1 MDQARKDCK
10 IPTYMVPKCP
20 VCGGAMHMNLRSDQY
35 FVQDEEWYAAEKRFG
50 DFLTE
55 ALESGK
61 KICLFEVGVG
71 FNTPTIIRFPFEKL
85 AKEHK
90 EASFVRLNLEEAV
103 VPESLGAR
111 TVGINEDMK
120 KSIEDLG
127 RIL

>member
-1 MDQARKDCK
+1 MQISSRLTMATHILACIDTFKDDHK
-10 IPTYMVPKCP
+10 LT
-20 VCGGAMHMNLRSDQY
+20 S
-35 FVQDEEWYAAEKRFG
+35 

-85 AKEHK
+85 AKEHE
-90 EASFVRLNLEEAV
+90 EASLVRLNLEEAV

-111 TVGINEDMK
+111 AVGFNEDMK
-120 KSIEDLG
+120 KSMEYLR

>member
-1 MDQARKDCK
+1 
-10 IPTYMVPKCP
+10 MVCCRET
-20 VCGGAMHMNLRSDQY
+20 V
-35 FVQDEEWYAAEKRFG
+35 WRFYDG
-50 DFLTE
+50 SIGIRE
-55 ALESGK
+55 